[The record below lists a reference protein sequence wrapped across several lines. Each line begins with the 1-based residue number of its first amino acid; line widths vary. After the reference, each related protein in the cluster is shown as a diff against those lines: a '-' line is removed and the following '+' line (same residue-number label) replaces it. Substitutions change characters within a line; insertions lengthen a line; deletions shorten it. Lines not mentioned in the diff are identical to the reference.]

1 LSPTQWPCA
10 AAKNRDEFGH
20 GSPEGIMACEVA
32 MDAKDGS
39 ALLPTVAFGIPGSPD
54 QAILLGAFILHGLQ
68 PGPLMIRDNM
78 DIVYALL
85 FGIVLSQVFLS
96 IIGILIAPLMARISL
111 IPSRI
116 IAPFVLM
123 LVFFGAYLA
132 KGNIFDVGMALAAG
146 LLGYTLRRFGF
157 PLITVVM
164 GFHLG
169 AFGGAGLFAKPA
181 DVRRQLRGLLQP
193 AHQPG
198 AGCVVRGGIFNPSD

>member
-1 LSPTQWPCA
+1 
-10 AAKNRDEFGH
+10 
-20 GSPEGIMACEVA
+20 VA

-164 GFHLG
+164 GFILG
-169 AFGGAGLFAKPA
+169 PLVERAFLQSLQMSDGSFGVFFSRPISLVLVVLCGAVFLIPLIRSFFRKGGRAI
-181 DVRRQLRGLLQP
+181 R
-193 AHQPG
+193 
-198 AGCVVRGGIFNPSD
+198 